1 MNNQVIQQIIDSNSS
16 NDNDKWKPL
25 EINEHEEIERVH
37 WLRQRENLLRGLGV
51 GELVNKMLSGTNGT
65 TAMAPPAN
73 PPVQH
78 HQHHNREDEIIS
90 ISDVSYRT
98 NNNNSGNHML
108 SAKYEL
114 KAKNYNPFENQSLFA
129 EVIFCF

>member
-1 MNNQVIQQIIDSNSS
+1 MDSNSS
-16 NDNDKWKPL
+16 NEIEKWKPM

-51 GELVNKMLSGTNGT
+51 NDLVNKMLSGTNGT
-65 TAMAPPAN
+65 TAMAPPSQ

-78 HQHHNREDEIIS
+78 QYLNREDEIIS
-90 ISDVSYRT
+90 ISDVSYRA
-98 NNNNSGNHML
+98 NNNNNNGNNLL
-108 SAKYEL
+108 STKYEL

-129 EVIFCF
+129 EVIFSF